1 MTWNP
6 GLQCV
11 TGVVAGHGARERRRK
26 PMKVRGHHLCCS
38 VCFLGSGKETA
49 REYFGIDNAIPEL
62 AKKTMEA
69 PETEIE
75 LTDTFDDVCTIC
87 PIKVDAG
94 CGRGGPTEDGIREPG
109 EGTTFARVYRRLA
122 ERIPDIGVVCT
133 NCTSSKPY
141 GFSTYR
147 DGLRMLNARRARG
160 EPGGGPA
167 GEQGGRGRRDDGRA

>member
-1 MTWNP
+1 
-6 GLQCV
+6 
-11 TGVVAGHGARERRRK
+11 
-26 PMKVRGHHLCCS
+26 MKVRGHHLCCS

-94 CGRGGPTEDGIREPG
+94 CGRGGPTEDGIREQSEKLSAWDRRIFELLGVSAG